1 MAPKESTT
9 AAISSSNSLFTSVS
23 RDGFPAPKQ
32 TSQKWKQ
39 LGLPEPTSN
48 KRPEDDT
55 KMLVL
60 CSLRHDYGKSFF
72 LRCWGTDES

>member
-1 MAPKESTT
+1 MAPKENTT
-9 AAISSSNSLFTSVS
+9 TEIGSANSIFTSVC
-23 RDGFPAPKQ
+23 RDGFPAPKE
-32 TSQKWKQ
+32 TCQKWKQ

-60 CSLRHDYGKSFF
+60 CSLRHDYGESFF
-72 LRCWGTDES
+72 LQ